1 MLSGPKLS
9 LTVSSDSDTID
20 RACKAV
26 NTLQKLTSLVP
37 QLMQQS
43 RLEQSEAWSAY
54 WLPVFQSLTAQCTNR
69 CRQVRQLAFSSLQR
83 SLLSADFA
91 SNDPKDYLNI
101 FSKVLFPLILRL
113 LKPEVFSTDRDGM
126 SEMRI
131 QSASLLCK
139 VFLQYLV
146 LLSEWD
152 GMLDLW
158 TKLIDILDRLMNS
171 GQGDILEEAV
181 RENLKNV
188 ILFMVSSNIL
198 VPPSEDPSKEKLWDA
213 TWSRVDRFLP
223 DLRSD
228 ILPPS
233 EASPA
238 PEKAAEAE
246 PEAEEKK
253 EEEKEVARDEA
264 NEEII
269 ETKEEAEGEE
279 TKEK

>member
-1 MLSGPKLS
+1 MN
-9 LTVSSDSDTID
+9 SDSDTIE

-91 SNDPKDYLNI
+91 SNDPNDYLNI

-113 LKPEVFSTDRDGM
+113 LKPEVFLTDRDGM

-233 EASPA
+233 EGSSSPA
-238 PEKAAEAE
+238 PEKASESK
-246 PEAEEKK
+246 AEEKK
-253 EEEKEVARDEA
+253 EEEEKQAAADEA
-264 NEEII
+264 NKENI
-269 ETKEEAEGEE
+269 EKKEEVEVEAREKEPSKEE
-279 TKEK
+279 